1 MTKMKSNVGNAESEN
16 GLLDER
22 FDELVKET
30 LKFWHV
36 PGFSVGVV
44 DGDKTW
50 SKAGLSQRLQVQRG
64 CLILEVVSWR
74 NPTGALCLPVT

>member
-1 MTKMKSNVGNAESEN
+1 MKSNVGNAESEN

-50 SKAGLSQRLQVQRG
+50 SKAGLSQ
-64 CLILEVVSWR
+64 CL
-74 NPTGALCLPVT
+74 